1 VSTVELYCR
10 PCARMRRFER
20 PPCPD
25 GHGPDCD
32 EWACVACG
40 DALLIASLTV
50 HLDRHRPT
58 TRRRR
63 RPTVR
68 QAA

>member
-1 VSTVELYCR
+1 MSTVELYCR

-20 PPCPD
+20 PPCAD
-25 GHGPDCD
+25 DHGPDCD

-50 HLDRHRPT
+50 HLE
-58 TRRRR
+58 RRRRAARR
-63 RPTVR
+63 RPTVP